1 MHPYGRQSGWQHTKD
16 RHHRRR
22 GNTIRHWSWMF
33 RRAMMS
39 QPGRQ
44 QRALDAIGQR
54 LVAEDPG
61 FGLRFAFFARLT
73 RHEAIPETEQVPRR
87 PRRVLRRP
95 VVLPLVVISLI
106 GVLVASG
113 LTPSRQTCA
122 APAPAP
128 AAASAM
134 PRASHAARCPSGR
147 AINLE
152 QVEMR

>member
-1 MHPYGRQSGWQHTKD
+1 
-16 RHHRRR
+16 
-22 GNTIRHWSWMF
+22 
-33 RRAMMS
+33 MMS

-87 PRRVLRRP
+87 PRGGLRRA
-95 VVLPLVVISLI
+95 VILPLVVISLM
-106 GVLVASG
+106 GVLAASG

-122 APAPAP
+122 AGAPAPAP

-152 QVEMR
+152 QVEMH

>member
-1 MHPYGRQSGWQHTKD
+1 MHPYGRQSGWQHTND

-44 QRALDAIGQR
+44 QRALDGIGQR

-87 PRRVLRRP
+87 PRRVLRRA
-95 VVLPLVVISLI
+95 VVLPLVVISLM

-113 LTPSRQTCA
+113 LTPSQQTCA
-122 APAPAP
+122 AGTP

-152 QVEMR
+152 QVEMH

>member
-1 MHPYGRQSGWQHTKD
+1 
-16 RHHRRR
+16 
-22 GNTIRHWSWMF
+22 
-33 RRAMMS
+33 MMS

-44 QRALDAIGQR
+44 QRALDGIGQR

-61 FGLRFAFFARLT
+61 FGLRFAFFARMT

-87 PRRVLRRP
+87 PRRVLRPRGRTSARGDQSDGCAGSKRP
-95 VVLPLVVISLI
+95 DTQPIDVRRWRTR
-106 GVLVASG
+106 G
-113 LTPSRQTCA
+113 
-122 APAPAP
+122 
-128 AAASAM
+128 AASAM